1 MKYRFLRAILV
12 GSIGGFVIG
21 SAVAGALWF
30 GVLQSVVL
38 P

>member
-1 MKYRFLRAILV
+1 VKYRFLRAIMV

-30 GVLQSVVL
+30 GGLKSLVL